1 MTSPGGAATD
11 SGFGET
17 GRDVSRYV
25 RVSMR
30 EVEGT
35 GHGPVLVGHAPVS
48 EHLRGPNGGVRG
60 GALLTML
67 DNVGGL
73 CGGLAALPD
82 GWVVSTNLSAR
93 SVRFEHV
100 GPFRIDA
107 RVLRQGRA
115 SVVTAVQIRDE
126 GAADALVMEGALTSA
141 ILVPKNGPPKW
152 DRPLAI
158 DPGELSDDASPRVPE
173 WLGVQVVDSL
183 TLEMPLR
190 DTLRN
195 PWGILHGGA
204 VASLID
210 CTAEHVTGGITT
222 DVVLH
227 FLAPNRVG
235 PVRARVEVIGTP
247 PGRHG
252 VARRGTRRR
261 RGARHRVG
269 SGDLPRSMSDAG
281 AACFPGRSTRRR
293 SRTSRLP
300 KPRCKLVRSIT
311 STSRSRGRRSAR
323 TLAGSDR
330 STRVLRPSSD
340 SRHRA
345 RASASS

>member
-1 MTSPGGAATD
+1 VTSPGGATTD
-11 SGFGET
+11 SAFGGGPDT

-35 GHGPVLVGHAPVS
+35 GHGPVLVGHAPAS
-48 EHLRGPNGGVRG
+48 EHLRGPYGGVRG

-93 SVRFEHV
+93 SVRLEHV

-115 SVVTAVQIRDE
+115 SVVTAVEIRDE
-126 GAADALVMEGALTSA
+126 GAADALVMEGVLTSA

-152 DRPLAI
+152 ERPLTI
-158 DPGELSDDASPRVPE
+158 DPGDAPAVAPPSVPE
-173 WLGVQVVDSL
+173 WLGVRAVDGL
-183 TLEMPLR
+183 TLEMPLT

-210 CTAEHVTGGITT
+210 CTAEHVAGGITT

-235 PVRARVEVIGTP
+235 PVRAGAEVIGTRP
-247 PGRHG
+247 DGTVLRVEVRDEG
-252 VARRGTRRR
+252 AARITALAVVIS
-261 RGARHRVG
+261 RGA
-269 SGDLPRSMSDAG
+269 
-281 AACFPGRSTRRR
+281 
-293 SRTSRLP
+293 
-300 KPRCKLVRSIT
+300 
-311 STSRSRGRRSAR
+311 
-323 TLAGSDR
+323 
-330 STRVLRPSSD
+330 
-340 SRHRA
+340 
-345 RASASS
+345 